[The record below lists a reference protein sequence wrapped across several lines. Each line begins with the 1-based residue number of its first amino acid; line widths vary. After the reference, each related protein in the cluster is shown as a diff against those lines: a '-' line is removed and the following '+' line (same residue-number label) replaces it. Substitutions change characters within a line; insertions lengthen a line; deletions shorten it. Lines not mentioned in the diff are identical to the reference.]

1 MQEMNKMFGYV
12 KTILRVLKMKDSVT
26 VSLFSGILGTLVMD
40 ASNLLLWR
48 TKNTEALY
56 GHIAGSVYVR
66 PFRTN
71 QRKNFWLGQIIHL
84 VTGAILAYPLNLLL
98 IKTGK
103 DYATLKGAFFG
114 AVTWEFIYGFGQRFS
129 VFSTKPHMTKTH
141 YAELLNNILY
151 GVATSKALVAF
162 SEPSINA
169 DHPINKTAQKT
180 TVTKNQINTVQPIY
194 SDTPSNVEGTALM

>member
-26 VSLFSGILGTLVMD
+26 VSLFSGILGTLAMD
-40 ASNLLLWR
+40 VSNLLLWR
-48 TKNTEALY
+48 TRNTEALY
-56 GHIAGSVYVR
+56 GHIAGSVYVS

-71 QRKNFWLGQIIHL
+71 QRKNFWLGQITHL

-103 DYATLKGAFFG
+103 DYETLKGAFFG
-114 AVTWEFIYGFGQRFS
+114 AVIWEFIYGFGQRFS

-151 GVATSKALVAF
+151 GVATAKALVAF

-180 TVTKNQINTVQPIY
+180 TVKKNQINTVQPIY

>member
-98 IKTGK
+98 IRTGK
-103 DYATLKGAFFG
+103 DHATIKGAFFG

-129 VFSTKPHMTKTH
+129 VFLTKPHMTKTH
-141 YAELLNNILY
+141 YAELFSNILY
-151 GVATSKALVAF
+151 GVATAKALVTF
-162 SEPSINA
+162 SEPSNHA
-169 DHPINKTAQKT
+169 NHPITTTAQKT
-180 TVTKNQINTVQPIY
+180 TVKKSQINTVQPIY

>member
-1 MQEMNKMFGYV
+1 MQEMNRMFGYL

-26 VSLFSGILGTLVMD
+26 VSLFSGFLGTLVMD

-48 TKNTEALY
+48 TRNTEALY

-71 QRKNFWLGQIIHL
+71 QRKNFWLGQITHL

-98 IKTGK
+98 IRTGK
-103 DYATLKGAFFG
+103 DYTTIKGAFFG
-114 AVTWEFIYGFGQRFS
+114 AVTWEFIYGVGQRFE

-141 YAELLNNILY
+141 YAELFNNILY
-151 GVATSKALVAF
+151 GIATAKALVAF
-162 SEPSINA
+162 SEPSIHE
-169 DHPINKTAQKT
+169 DHPSKKAALNT
-180 TVTKNQINTVQPIY
+180 TVKKTQINTVQPIY
-194 SDTPSNVEGTALM
+194 ADTPSDVEGTALM